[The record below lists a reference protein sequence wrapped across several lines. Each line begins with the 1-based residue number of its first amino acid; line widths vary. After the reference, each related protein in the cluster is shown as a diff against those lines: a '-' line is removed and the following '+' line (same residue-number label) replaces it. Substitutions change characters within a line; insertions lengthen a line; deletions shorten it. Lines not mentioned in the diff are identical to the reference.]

1 MKSINLIRRRRRVGC
16 VPGRCVDFLVRC
28 DPVDGTRSWWRT
40 WRWVG
45 TKRAFS
51 IWKKSSPAGRSVASP
66 ESPIHPCKQ
75 KATFSI
81 KKARGGRESDAAMAR
96 SGGQRRGRKSTG
108 GWGWVEGGGGTM
120 QPDASY
126 SHLRGRTRGPLPLL
140 YHYARAG
147 KTSRLVGRGWGEEKD
162 GTEGGVGED
171 GSVDRSGW
179 CIGTNAFAVKTG
191 DARGNGVFLQQQPAR
206 GVWIWAKESDTVG
219 GWIVSR
225 GRVPYTAALCL
236 FLKLLFQT
244 LTTSIFLSPFLPLF
258 AFSLLAHLYAGEWT
272 RDRRSPGGKR
282 FYELAARAA
291 RWSMIRIGSST
302 CFFLQEKKK
311 KLEEYISFSIRFL
324 LLLWVKGEMSS
335 NNRSTC
341 NIFNFIEC

>member
-1 MKSINLIRRRRRVGC
+1 MKSINLIRRRRVGC

-147 KTSRLVGRGWGEEKD
+147 KTSRLVGRGGWGEEKD

-191 DARGNGVFLQQQPAR
+191 DARGNGVFLQQQPCEGRVNLSERKRYRR
-206 GVWIWAKESDTVG
+206 GLNRFAWTRAVHRRFMSFPETSVPNVNDFYFSFS
-219 GWIVSR
+219 VSPPFRLFSPRAPVR
-225 GRVPYTAALCL
+225 GRMDPWQTFPRRET
-236 FLKLLFQT
+236 FLRTRGTGRKVIDDSNRFIDLL
-244 LTTSIFLSPFLPLF
+244 LSPGKEKEIGGIYIFLHSIP
-258 AFSLLAHLYAGEWT
+258 SVIVGE
-272 RDRRSPGGKR
+272 RRNV
-282 FYELAARAA
+282 
-291 RWSMIRIGSST
+291 
-302 CFFLQEKKK
+302 
-311 KLEEYISFSIRFL
+311 LE
-324 LLLWVKGEMSS
+324 
-335 NNRSTC
+335 
-341 NIFNFIEC
+341 